1 VVAAHDHLYERFA
14 PMDANLRADASR
26 GVRQFITGTG
36 GAPLY
41 SRGRAAANSE
51 TVIQSHGVLRLKLE
65 PTLYEW
71 EFVDV
76 NGNSIDRGLDLCH

>member
-1 VVAAHDHLYERFA
+1 
-14 PMDANLRADASR
+14 MDADARADAAR
-26 GVRQFITGTG
+26 GVRQFTVGTG

-51 TVIQSHGVLRLKLE
+51 TLIQQHGVLRLKLE

-76 NGNSIDRGLDLCH
+76 NGATLDRA